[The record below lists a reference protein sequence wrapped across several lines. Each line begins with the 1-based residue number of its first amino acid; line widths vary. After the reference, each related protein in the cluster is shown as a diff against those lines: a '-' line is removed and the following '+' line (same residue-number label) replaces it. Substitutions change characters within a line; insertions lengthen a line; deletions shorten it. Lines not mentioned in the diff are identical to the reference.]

1 MFFPNAEITLDP
13 VILVLLGVIIG
24 ILGGFFGVGGGFLIT
39 SGLLVLGVP
48 PLFAVGTGLSV
59 VMGSSIMNIVKH
71 NGMGNVD
78 FKLGIIMLFGT
89 IPGIFVAKTI
99 NNQLNESG
107 LAETVISLIFI
118 VIFTG
123 LGLFMIYD
131 FCKSK
136 FLSGYRIE
144 AEPGIRLRSKIQSLK
159 IPPHSI
165 KILDRRLSTYIDL
178 PTSGVNQISVFIPL
192 SIGLCVGVL
201 AGLLGIGGGFIL
213 MPLLVYVIGIPT
225 TIAIGT
231 NLFQIIIVGSV
242 GTFLYAVDT
251 HVDPMMVIL
260 MLFSASLGS
269 QIGARATQ
277 IIEPDNI
284 RVLFGITVLSGSIA
298 ITVRLISTIRIDLAF
313 LSQISPLILIGVSGM
328 ISLIIVS
335 IVFKTLVF
343 SRTR

>member
-1 MFFPNAEITLDP
+1 MFFPNAAILLDP
-13 VILVLLGVIIG
+13 VILILLGVIVG

-59 VMGSSIMNIVKH
+59 VMGSAIMNIVKH

-78 FKLGIIMLFGT
+78 FKLGIIMLCGT
-89 IPGIFVAKTI
+89 IPGIFVATTI
-99 NNQLNESG
+99 NNRLNESG
-107 LAETVISLIFI
+107 LAETVISLLFI

-136 FLSGYRIE
+136 FSSTSRSETESRKGLT
-144 AEPGIRLRSKIQSLK
+144 SKIQSLR

-165 KILDRRLSTYIDL
+165 KILDRRLSTYITL
-178 PTSGVNQISVFIPL
+178 PTSGINQFSIFIPIT
-192 SIGLCVGVL
+192 IGTCVGVL

-213 MPLLVYVIGIPT
+213 MPLLIYIIGIPT

-231 NLFQIIIVGSV
+231 NLFQIIIVGSF
-242 GTFLYAVDT
+242 GTFLYAVDS
-251 HVDPMMVIL
+251 HVDPMMVII

-277 IIEPDNI
+277 VVEPNNI
-284 RVLFGITVLSGSIA
+284 RILFGITVLSGSIA
-298 ITVRLISTIRIDLAF
+298 ITLKLISTIKMELAF
-313 LSQISPLILIGVSGM
+313 LSQISPLILIGTSGM